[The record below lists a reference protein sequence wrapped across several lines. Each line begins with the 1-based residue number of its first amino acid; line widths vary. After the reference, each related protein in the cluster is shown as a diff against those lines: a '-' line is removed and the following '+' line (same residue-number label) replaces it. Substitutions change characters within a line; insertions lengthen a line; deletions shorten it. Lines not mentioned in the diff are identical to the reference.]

1 MLTHIHIRD
10 FTIIDHLDLELKPGM
25 CVLTGETGAGK
36 SIIVEALGLVLGD
49 RADSTT
55 VRHGAMKADI
65 SVVIDISDLPTA
77 YAWLAEHGIDAESEV
92 MLRRT
97 IMRDGRSRAYING
110 IPSPLG
116 TIRSLGEMLID
127 IHGQHAHQSLL
138 RRDMQRIL
146 LDTQAGN
153 EQRLQRLATLFQQW
167 QKIKHKLETLTNEQE
182 EHQARV
188 DLLRY
193 QVQELRDLNLEFNE
207 IHVLGDEHQ
216 RLVNVERL
224 RQTCQAAYFTLYETD
239 ELALHGQLERLI
251 SALDDLTDIDANLAE
266 YRDLLTEA
274 QVQIDEAAQGLRRYS
289 SHLEADPK
297 RLEWVENRIGLL
309 QELAR
314 KHRVTPDEL
323 PSRLET
329 LAAELNTLERPE
341 DNPETLKKCLDE
353 VEDAYRQLA
362 FEIRQS
368 RLGAAEKL
376 SRQTTAAMQNLGME
390 HGQFRI
396 AVEPM
401 EATQRSA
408 SGLDRVEYRVTTN
421 PGQPL
426 KPLTKVASG
435 GELSRISLAIQMV
448 VAAQSMTIPTL
459 VYDEVDTGIGGAV
472 AETVGRQLHSLGAA
486 HQILCVTHLPQV
498 AAQAHHHFQV
508 TKIRTESRTSA
519 QIVPLTSQGRVQE
532 IARMLGGLEMTAQ
545 TRAHAEEM
553 INRAQNQ

>member
-1 MLTHIHIRD
+1 MLTHIHIRN
-10 FTIIDHLDLELKPGM
+10 FAIIDRLDLELKPGM

-36 SIIVEALGLVLGD
+36 SIIVDALGLVLGD

-65 SVVIDISDLPTA
+65 SIVIDISDLPST
-77 YAWLAEHGIDAESEV
+77 YAWLTEHDIDSEGACI
-92 MLRRT
+92 LRRT

-110 IPSPLG
+110 VPSPLS
-116 TIRSLGEMLID
+116 TIRSLGEMLVD

-138 RRDMQRIL
+138 RRDMQRKL

-153 EQRLQRLATLFQQW
+153 DQRLQQLATLFQQW
-167 QKIKHKLETLTNEQE
+167 QGIKHKLETLKNEQE
-182 EHQARV
+182 AHQARL

-193 QVQELRDLNLEFNE
+193 QVQELKDLNLECDE
-207 IHVLGDEHQ
+207 VHGLEEEHQ
-216 RLVNVERL
+216 RLANVERL

-239 ELALHGQLERLI
+239 ELSLHVQLRRVKSSLDELI
-251 SALDDLTDIDANLAE
+251 DIDSSLAE
-266 YRDLLTEA
+266 YLDLLADA

-289 SHLEADPK
+289 THLEADPK

-309 QELAR
+309 HELAR

-323 PSRLET
+323 PRRLET
-329 LAAELNTLERPE
+329 LAAELAALERPE
-341 DNPETLKKCLDE
+341 DDPEALSKRLQE
-353 VEDAYRQLA
+353 VEDEYRKIALQ
-362 FEIRQS
+362 IRQN
-368 RLGAAEKL
+368 RKGAAEKL
-376 SRQTTAAMQNLGME
+376 SKQTTAAMHKLGME
-390 HGQFRI
+390 HGQFTI

-401 EATQRSA
+401 DETQWSA
-408 SGLDRVEYRVTTN
+408 GGLDRVEYLVTTN

-426 KPLTKVASG
+426 NPLTKVASG

-448 VAAQSMTIPTL
+448 AAKSITIPTL
-459 VYDEVDTGIGGAV
+459 VFDEVDTGIGGAV
-472 AETVGRQLHSLGAA
+472 AETVGRQLHTLGTDR
-486 HQILCVTHLPQV
+486 QVLCVTHLPQV

-508 TKIRTESRTSA
+508 TKIRTESRTLA
-519 QIVPLTSQGRVQE
+519 QIAPLTPQGRVEE

>member
-65 SVVIDISDLPTA
+65 SIVVDISDLPTA
-77 YAWLAEHGIDAESEV
+77 YAWLIEHGIDSDGECI
-92 MLRRT
+92 LRRT
-97 IMRDGRSRAYING
+97 IMRDGRSRAYINS

-116 TIRSLGEMLID
+116 TIRSLGEMLVD

-153 EQRLQRLATLFQQW
+153 EQRLQRLAALFQQW
-167 QKIKHKLETLTNEQE
+167 QGIKHKLETLANEQE

-193 QVQELRDLNLEFNE
+193 QVQELRDLNLGFNE
-207 IHVLGDEHQ
+207 IHVLEDEHQ
-216 RLVNVERL
+216 RLANVERL
-224 RQTCQAAYFTLYETD
+224 RQTCQATYFTLYETD
-239 ELALHGQLERLI
+239 ELALHFQLERLI
-251 SALDDLTDIDANLAE
+251 SALDELIDIDSNLTE
-266 YRDLLTEA
+266 YRDLLAEA
-274 QVQIDEAAQGLRRYS
+274 QIQIDEAAQGLRRYS

-309 QELAR
+309 HELAR

-329 LAAELNTLERPE
+329 LVAELNTLERPE
-341 DNPETLKKCLDE
+341 DNPEKLKKRLGE
-353 VEDAYRQLA
+353 VEAEYRQLA
-362 FEIRQS
+362 LEIRQS
-368 RLGAAEKL
+368 RLGAAKKL
-376 SRQTTAAMQNLGME
+376 NKQTTAAMQNLGME

-401 EATQRSA
+401 EETQWSA
-408 SGLDRVEYRVTTN
+408 SGLDRIECRVTTN

-448 VAAQSMTIPTL
+448 AARSMTIPTL

-472 AETVGRQLHSLGAA
+472 AETVGRQLHILGSDR
-486 HQILCVTHLPQV
+486 QILCVTHLPQV

-508 TKIRTESRTSA
+508 TKIRTESRTLA
-519 QIVPLTSQGRVQE
+519 QIVLLTSQGRVQE

-545 TRAHAEEM
+545 TQAHAEEM